1 MTYKYGSNVIVDNH
15 GEAKED
21 WEDLLAT
28 DWEIVEEPKKIK
40 LRDLTEKEFRNWK
53 NEKCEADCEHCIFE
67 NVGCA
72 EWKNNCWIRNKDL
85 YSNRFLDQKIEI
97 EVKDKDETLL
107 TLKEKEYL
115 EGVIKPFKD
124 KVKDIVK
131 VIEQITLKE
140 FIHIKLTTDET
151 IDLPYFERNK
161 YYKELELRKHYTL
174 KDLSLFQT
182 KYKIT
187 LSEFWNS
194 KDKLAIHCDT
204 EEKVDKLLKAFDK
217 LGKKWVDNRLYLDE
231 NCYKIYT
238 DKSCYTND
246 NAVGEFSYFLYKHYI
261 VYEFDEVDLEN

>member
-1 MTYKYGSNVIVDNH
+1 MTKKEKKYLENVI
-15 GEAKED
+15 
-21 WEDLLAT
+21 
-28 DWEIVEEPKKIK
+28 
-40 LRDLTEKEFRNWK
+40 R
-53 NEKCEADCEHCIFE
+53 
-67 NVGCA
+67 
-72 EWKNNCWIRNKDL
+72 
-85 YSNRFLDQKIEI
+85 
-97 EVKDKDETLL
+97 
-107 TLKEKEYL
+107 
-115 EGVIKPFKD
+115 PFKD
-124 KVKDIVK
+124 KVKSVEKMSIATADGNEYTWICIMVS
-131 VIEQITLKE
+131 
-140 FIHIKLTTDET
+140 DEKNEST
-151 IDLPYFERNK
+151 ISLPYFETDK
-161 YYKELELRKHYTL
+161 YYNGLRADKLYTL
-174 KDLSLFQT
+174 EDLGLFQT